1 MKWVKKR
8 RLPPDRGS
16 LNTSLDSQTFFPLLV
31 VYQEI
36 SFKSIF
42 TEKIFGSV
50 LNGIEYQILIRK
62 RKHIQPNKPPLYLYQ
77 LAPSPSYISSLYPI
91 GDNGNDN
98 GNEYLLEKDG
108 IFAIL
113 TLSDDVSIQ
122 YIGKGSKKDFK
133 ELLRSKLQSQSS
145 GVEHQ

>member
-42 TEKIFGSV
+42 TKKIFGTV

-91 GDNGNDN
+91 SDN

-133 ELLRSKLQSQSS
+133 ELLRSTLQSS
-145 GVEHQ
+145 GVDHQ